1 MFIKLR
7 TILLMT
13 TLVKNRPQNAALLC
27 CHFARNF
34 AYYSVFRQSPHLGET
49 GFWLT
54 VHGNFIDIC
63 VLEWCKLFGNK
74 NGIYHWR
81 RTLTDP
87 ERFCLEL
94 LNSHGI
100 NETELKRLWK
110 EVKDYR
116 DDFVAHSEKQETTPI
131 PNMNIPY
138 LLVEFYFRKLLLDFP
153 TLQTNSS
160 LPAHFD
166 QYYDARLKEAEVE
179 LLHAKNR
186 VHENGN

>member
-1 MFIKLR
+1 
-7 TILLMT
+7 MT
-13 TLVKNRPQNAALLC
+13 PSVTNRPQNAALLC

-63 VLEWCKLFGNK
+63 VLEWCKLFGNR
-74 NGIYHWR
+74 NGIYHWQ

-87 ERFCLEL
+87 DRFRHEL

-100 NETELKRLWK
+100 DEARLKRLWK

-116 DDFVAHSEKQETTPI
+116 DGFVAHSEEQETTPHPKHEPSI
-131 PNMNIPY
+131 PHSRI
-138 LLVEFYFRKLLLDFP
+138 LLQKVVVGFP
-153 TLQTNSS
+153 HSS
-160 LPAHFD
+160 NKQRFACSF
-166 QYYDARLKEAEVE
+166 
-179 LLHAKNR
+179 
-186 VHENGN
+186 